1 MLLQLLVRNLALIDQ
16 VEVSFDTGMHVLTG
30 ETGAGKSIVIDA
42 MNLLLGG
49 RADRELVR
57 TGCDKA
63 YAEGLFD
70 VQDSPAAQRWLNEHE
85 FETDEGCVTLAREV
99 SAAGRSICRIQ
110 GMSVPLCFV

>member
-16 VEVSFDTGMHVLTG
+16 VEITFDRGLHVMTG

-57 TGCDKA
+57 TGCEKA

-70 VQDSPAAQRWLNEHE
+70 VSDCPAAVSWLQQR
-85 FETDEGCVTLAREV
+85 VTTRWKTTVMTLLRP
-99 SAAGRSICRIQ
+99 SSTSKRPCRKWA
-110 GMSVPLCFV
+110 